1 MTPILLTFGHMSR
14 DRFTPFTYF
23 IDNRVLK
30 GTSASV
36 RPGRIEVR
44 TAEYDSGCSFDPV
57 GSGEAREHILFL
69 NEVDNDGSSG
79 LVHRFKAA
87 ALASDKLEQVV
98 ARLVR
103 LSGVA
108 EVEREKDG
116 EGRNGPEL
124 TDFGG
129 EFNRQTLRPEF
140 VLILALDLCAVR
152 KCLSDVGKSWV
163 IFLFVSRVWT
173 SLRLRLPTAQ
183 SAKNMTDLILS
194 LIDILSLLQCV
205 QESLS

>member
-1 MTPILLTFGHMSR
+1 M
-14 DRFTPFTYF
+14 
-23 IDNRVLK
+23 LK
-30 GTSASV
+30 GSSASV

-44 TAEYDSGCSFDPV
+44 TAEYDGGCAFDPV
-57 GSGEAREHILFL
+57 GSKEHILFL

-116 EGRNGPEL
+116 EGRKEQCEL
-124 TDFGG
+124 TDLGG
-129 EFNRQTLRPEF
+129 KF
-140 VLILALDLCAVR
+140 VIA
-152 KCLSDVGKSWV
+152 KHSD
-163 IFLFVSRVWT
+163 
-173 SLRLRLPTAQ
+173 P
-183 SAKNMTDLILS
+183 
-194 LIDILSLLQCV
+194 
-205 QESLS
+205 SLSSPWHFNL

>member
-1 MTPILLTFGHMSR
+1 MTPILLTFGHMSS

-44 TAEYDSGCSFDPV
+44 TAEYDSGCSFDPI
-57 GSGEAREHILFL
+57 GGGEAREHILFL
-69 NEVDNDGSSG
+69 NEVDSDGGGGSG
-79 LVHRFKAA
+79 SLVHRFKAA

-116 EGRNGPEL
+116 EGRKEQCEL

-129 EFNRQTLRPEF
+129 KFNRQTLRSEF
-140 VLILALDLCAVR
+140 VLSSALHLCAAR
-152 KCLSDVGKSWV
+152 ECLPDVGKSWV
-163 IFLFVSRVWT
+163 IFLFASRVWT
-173 SLRLRLPTAQ
+173 SPTGGFTHI
-183 SAKNMTDLILS
+183 NILN
-194 LIDILSLLQCV
+194 LLQFD
-205 QESLS
+205 